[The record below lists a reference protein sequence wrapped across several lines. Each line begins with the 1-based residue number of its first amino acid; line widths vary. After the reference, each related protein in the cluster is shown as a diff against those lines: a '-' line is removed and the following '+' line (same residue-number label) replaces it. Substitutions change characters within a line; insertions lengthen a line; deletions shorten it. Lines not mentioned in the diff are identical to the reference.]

1 MCWYGSCFI
10 KQSRHASR
18 VLETVMILLVFHSPL
33 WSTDLFSP
41 SSQKVGLCI
50 IMLVGE
56 RKEVNTRLRFHIL
69 YRCLVRL
76 TLSTLDKPEEMR
88 WAERPKDMKYYFS
101 MAVDTYT
108 QSVQGCESG
117 SPAATSKNRW
127 LCRQWAYSGT
137 KQCLL
142 WIWAFLFS
150 LQLCRQF
157 HTRLKWLLSSAQRRL
172 TGSEKLVRMF
182 SFLAISI

>member
-1 MCWYGSCFI
+1 M
-10 KQSRHASR
+10 RHVSWK
-18 VLETVMILLVFHSPL
+18 LMILLVFHLPL

-76 TLSTLDKPEEMR
+76 TLSALDKPEEMR

-101 MAVDTYT
+101 MTVDTYT

-117 SPAATSKNRW
+117 CPAATSKNRW
-127 LCRQWAYSGT
+127 LCRQWAYFGT
-137 KQCLL
+137 KGSVHSVCCEYE
-142 WIWAFLFS
+142 IFF
-150 LQLCRQF
+150 CF
-157 HTRLKWLLSSAQRRL
+157 HCSSAD
-172 TGSEKLVRMF
+172 SFILV
-182 SFLAISI
+182 